1 MTIEVKG
8 VQIPKDSIFFVL
20 EDMENY
26 HVNLKKELFS
36 MGFRGKYLAFY
47 TLKDALDNLDKYDPD
62 IFISDWNLPDGQGI
76 ALLDVVRS
84 DAKNAK
90 KPFMMMTTIDDV
102 NKILDAIKKG
112 ADGYVVKPWQMG
124 DIEENLSHA
133 YHKRTS

>member
-8 VQIPKDSIFFVL
+8 ISIPKDSTFFVL

-26 HVNLKKELFS
+26 HVNLKKELFA

-47 TLKDALDNLDKYDPD
+47 TLKDALDNLDSVNPD
-62 IFISDWNLPDGQGI
+62 FFISDWNLPDGQGI

-84 DAKNAK
+84 NSKNAK
-90 KPFMMMTTIDDV
+90 KPFMMMTTVDDI

-124 DIEENLSHA
+124 DIEEALSHA
-133 YHKRTS
+133 YEKRAN